1 LEGRNISDM
10 TMTLLRSQLGIV
22 SQEPVLF
29 DRTIADNIAYG
40 DTSRDV
46 EMQEII
52 EAAKNA
58 NIHNFI
64 TSLPQVRSNTKR
76 FPGATLATSFYI
88 VKALSA
94 KTLRI
99 GVAILVAT
107 H

>member
-1 LEGRNISDM
+1 M

-76 FPGATLATSFYI
+76 FPGATLVTSI
-88 VKALSA
+88 VKTLSA

>member
-1 LEGRNISDM
+1 
-10 TMTLLRSQLGIV
+10 MTLLRSQMGIV

-40 DTSRDV
+40 DTSREV

-64 TSLPQVRSNTKR
+64 TSLPQVRSNIKYKA
-76 FPGATLATSFYI
+76 FASCHFLAPTYI
-88 VKALSA
+88 YFGLSA
-94 KTLRI
+94 NQPTTLKLD
-99 GVAILVAT
+99 GALWE
-107 H
+107 